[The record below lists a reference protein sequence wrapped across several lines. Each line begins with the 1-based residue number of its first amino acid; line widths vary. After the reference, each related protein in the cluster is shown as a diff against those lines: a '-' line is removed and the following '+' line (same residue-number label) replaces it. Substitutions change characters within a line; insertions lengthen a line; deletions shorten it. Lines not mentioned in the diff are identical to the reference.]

1 MMIWCAR
8 KKIVLLSMFKTVVL
22 LNIFLESVMHF
33 LSGFFLSVWRAQKK
47 SIYLK

>member
-33 LSGFFLSVWRAQKK
+33 LSGFFLSVWRE
-47 SIYLK
+47 LKRKAFI